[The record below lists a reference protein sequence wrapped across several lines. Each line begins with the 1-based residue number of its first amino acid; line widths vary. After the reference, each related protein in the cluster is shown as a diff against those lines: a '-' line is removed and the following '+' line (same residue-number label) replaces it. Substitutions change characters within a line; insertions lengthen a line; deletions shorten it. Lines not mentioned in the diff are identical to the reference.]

1 MIAMMHQEIAIVTDS
16 TADIPQS
23 LAKELGIVVVPLNVI
38 FGERN
43 YKDGLDITSKGFF
56 EMLPQAIVH
65 PRTSQPSPGE
75 FVDVYSEV
83 LIESQEIISIHISSV
98 MSGTYQSAS
107 LAADMVGRGRV
118 TILDS
123 LSTSLGLGLAVVAA
137 ARARNEGA
145 SRQDIVEQ
153 AKAICD
159 KLTFVLSVENLVW
172 LERNGRIGKASAL
185 LGALLNVHPILR
197 LKDGGIVAHTK
208 VRGKMSKV
216 LTSLVDSA
224 GEFVPHGSRVRVAI
238 MHGNCPERA
247 AELRALVE
255 VAYKVEETITNQIGP
270 VVGVHVGPGAIGLVV
285 VPY

>member
-1 MIAMMHQEIAIVTDS
+1 MMRHKVAIVTDS
-16 TADIPQS
+16 TADIPQA
-23 LAKELGIVVVPLNVI
+23 LAQELGIVVIPLNVI
-38 FGERN
+38 FGEKN
-43 YKDGLDITSKGFF
+43 FKDGVDISSQGFF
-56 EMLPQAIVH
+56 EMLPQATVH

-75 FVDVYSEV
+75 FVDVYNKV
-83 LIESQEIISIHISSV
+83 LEDAQEIISIHISSV
-98 MSGTYQSAS
+98 MSGTYQSAAV
-107 LAADMVGRGRV
+107 AAEMVGKGRV
-118 TILDS
+118 TLLDS

-145 SRQDIVEQ
+145 SRQDIVEK

-159 KLTFVLSVENLVW
+159 KLVYVLSVENLVW

-216 LTSLVDSA
+216 LTSLVESA
-224 GEFVPHGSRVRVAI
+224 GEFVPYGSRVRVAI

-247 AELRALVE
+247 AELRKLVE

>member
-1 MIAMMHQEIAIVTDS
+1 MTRQKIAIVTDS
-16 TADIPQS
+16 TADIPQA
-23 LAKELGIVVVPLNVI
+23 LAQELGIVVVPLNVI
-38 FGERN
+38 FGERS
-43 YKDGLDITSKGFF
+43 YKDGVDIGSKEFF
-56 EMLPQAIVH
+56 EMLPQATVH

-75 FVDVYSEV
+75 FVDVYNKV
-83 LIESQEIISIHISSV
+83 LEESAEIISIHISSG
-98 MSGTYQSAS
+98 MSGTYQSAV
-107 LAADMVGRGRV
+107 LAAEMVGKGRV
-118 TILDS
+118 TLIDS
-123 LSTSLGLGLAVVAA
+123 LNTSLGLGLAVILA

-145 SRQDIVEQ
+145 SRPEIVEK
-153 AKAICD
+153 AKAVCD
-159 KLTFVLSVENLVW
+159 KLAYFISVESLVW

-216 LTSLVDSA
+216 LTSLVESA

-247 AELRALVE
+247 ADLKKLVE
-255 VAYKVEETITNQIGP
+255 AAYKVEETITNQIGP